1 MSDSPVKLYRTS
13 AEQNYNLMLCLF
25 GGAIWLGLVYFLFT
39 ADAPTL
45 MALLPMSF
53 YVILFIAFMFIS
65 ALLFRA
71 AAMGNMILI
80 SEEQFPHIHEMV
92 QEGAKKLGISAPEA
106 FIFNSNGLFNAFA
119 RQVFGRKYLLLTS
132 AIVDATT
139 DEQIRFIIGHE
150 LGHHAAGHLSLT
162 GFLLRLPAR
171 IIPFLHKAYSRQCE
185 FTCDKL
191 GYFVAKDVESSC
203 KAISMLGC
211 GCQKLNTS
219 LNLFAFEKQEQMVPA
234 TSGFITEIFRTHPR
248 LTRRVISIKNTR
260 LLS

>member
-1 MSDSPVKLYRTS
+1 MSDSPVKFYRTS
-13 AEQNYNLMLCLF
+13 SERDYNLILCLI
-25 GGAIWLGLVYFLFT
+25 GGAIWLGFAYFLFT
-39 ADAPTL
+39 ADSETL
-45 MALLPMSF
+45 VALLPMSF
-53 YVILFIAFMFIS
+53 YVILFVVFMVVS

-71 AAMGNMILI
+71 SAMGNMILI
-80 SEEQFPHIHEMV
+80 SAEQFPHIHAMV
-92 QEGAKKLGISAPEA
+92 EEGAKKLGISTPEA
-106 FIFNSNGLFNAFA
+106 FIYNSNGLFNAFA

-150 LGHHAAGHLSLT
+150 LGHHAAGHLSLS

-191 GYFVAKDVESSC
+191 GYYVSQDAEHSC

-211 GCQKLNTS
+211 GCQRLNAG
-219 LNLFAFEKQEQMVPA
+219 LNLFAFEKQEQLVPA

-248 LTRRVISIKNTR
+248 LTRRVIAIKGTR
-260 LLS
+260 LID